1 MENLEYLGA
10 MERTDVMGKWG
21 YLDFLAEEA
30 LLEHLVNKES
40 KVMQEMEVL
49 ILQELKEVVVWMAG
63 QEIRYSQF
71 DQRASYT
78 KLLRQR

>member
-1 MENLEYLGA
+1 MVLKVHMENLECLDA
-10 MERTDVMGKWG
+10 TERTDVMEKWG

-63 QEIRYSQF
+63 QEIRY
-71 DQRASYT
+71 YT
-78 KLLRQR
+78 V